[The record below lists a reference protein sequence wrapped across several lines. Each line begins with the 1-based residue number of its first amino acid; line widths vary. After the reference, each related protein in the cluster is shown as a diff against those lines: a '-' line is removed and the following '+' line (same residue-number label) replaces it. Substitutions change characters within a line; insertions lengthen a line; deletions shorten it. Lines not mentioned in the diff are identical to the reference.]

1 MKKLFLFLL
10 VVAVAAGSYKV
21 GYDRGQ
27 RQADEVVLVESL
39 AKISLITNYLSMVDQ
54 NRQEQ
59 ARKQLE
65 RQLASA
71 LESAERYGDTKIDE
85 AMPNLVDSLRRGK
98 NYAERV
104 GNSDLSKRFDKLHA
118 KLKAM
123 QEKYVKD

>member
-21 GYDRGQ
+21 GYDRGE
-27 RQADEVVLVESL
+27 RHAAEHMVLIDSL
-39 AKISLITNYLSMVDQ
+39 SKISLITTHLSLVDQ
-54 NRQEQ
+54 NRGAQ
-59 ARKQLE
+59 AKKELE

-71 LESAERYGDTKIDE
+71 LESAERYGDTKIKE

-104 GNSDLSKRFDKLHA
+104 GNGELSKRFDKLHA

-123 QEKYVKD
+123 QEKYVK